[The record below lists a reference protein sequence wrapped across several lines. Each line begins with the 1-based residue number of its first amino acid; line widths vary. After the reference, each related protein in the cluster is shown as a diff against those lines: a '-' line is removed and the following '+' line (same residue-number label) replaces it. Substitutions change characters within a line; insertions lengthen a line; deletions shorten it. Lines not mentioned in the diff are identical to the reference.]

1 MLNVRNEMETVFV
14 YDDKT
19 KAKVML
25 IKHPSGLEVK
35 VPVEELVKQK
45 ERLVLEKTRIE
56 QMIILADKNVLDVGK
71 VVVAEKVL

>member
-1 MLNVRNEMETVFV
+1 
-14 YDDKT
+14 
-19 KAKVML
+19 ML

-56 QMIILADKNVLDVGK
+56 QQIVSVDKDVLDLGNVTK
-71 VVVAEKVL
+71 IEL

>member
-1 MLNVRNEMETVFV
+1 
-14 YDDKT
+14 
-19 KAKVML
+19 ML

>member
-1 MLNVRNEMETVFV
+1 MLNVRSEMEIVFV
-14 YDDKT
+14 YDEKT

-56 QMIILADKNVLDVGK
+56 QQIVSVDKDVLDLGNVTK
-71 VVVAEKVL
+71 IEL

>member
-56 QMIILADKNVLDVGK
+56 QQIVSVDKDVLDLGNVTK
-71 VVVAEKVL
+71 IEL

>member
-35 VPVEELVKQK
+35 VPVEELNG
-45 ERLVLEKTRIE
+45 L
-56 QMIILADKNVLDVGK
+56 MPFN
-71 VVVAEKVL
+71 